1 MTDEFETTWV
11 ISRGSYSDY
20 RVLAVVRGE
29 KKDAE
34 LLAARANASDSNNYG
49 DAYEVESLPVVS
61 PDVEKVETL
70 MLIAEIRDQGPSV
83 KDERVSVRVE
93 WPFDSLYGL
102 VKVEWRWV
110 RAPIHDGKGGR
121 LEVWGTDHERVRK
134 VYGDRKAMLL
144 SDDAMR
150 AKSEARGGR

>member
-1 MTDEFETTWV
+1 MSDEIETVWV
-11 ISRGSYSDY
+11 ISRGAYSDY
-20 RVLAVVRGE
+20 RVLAVVRGK

-34 LLAARANASDSNNYG
+34 LLAARANAAGDSYG

-61 PDVEKVETL
+61 PDVKKVETL
-70 MLIAEIRDQGPSV
+70 MLIAEIRDEGPVV
-83 KDERVSVRVE
+83 KEERMNVQVE
-93 WPFDSLYGL
+93 WPFDSLYAL
-102 VKVEWRWV
+102 AKTEWRWV
-110 RAPIHDGKGGR
+110 RAPIHNGKGGR

-150 AKSEARGGR
+150 AKRQARGGR

>member
-1 MTDEFETTWV
+1 MTEEIETVWV

-20 RVLAVVRGE
+20 RVLAQVRGS

-34 LLAARANASDSNNYG
+34 LLAARANAAGDDLYG
-49 DAYEVESLPVVS
+49 DPYEVESLPVVS
-61 PDVEKVETL
+61 PDVQKVETL

-83 KDERVSVRVE
+83 KDEKVSIRVE
-93 WPFDSLYGL
+93 WPFDSLYAL
-102 VKVEWRWV
+102 AKVEWRWV
-110 RAPIHDGKGGR
+110 RAPVHQGRGGR

-150 AKSEARGGR
+150 AKRESRGGR